1 MELIMKRFPETPIL
15 PNIGNNDL
23 IHHYQAPNSSE
34 RIMYYG
40 DLFRLWFDK
49 VPANIKYSTPSLMRD
64 IRENFRHGGYYRW
77 DLSQS
82 LSVLS
87 FNSIFGSP
95 RNNEIDIAEQDQLEW
110 LENQLNEERSTKF
123 IIHMHIPPGLWY
135 AGKDEQFWKNDS
147 MDAFL
152 DIITKYQNRI
162 HLLVGAHIH
171 SGEIRAP

>member
-64 IRENFRHGGYYRW
+64 I
-77 DLSQS
+77 
-82 LSVLS
+82 
-87 FNSIFGSP
+87 
-95 RNNEIDIAEQDQLEW
+95 A
-110 LENQLNEERSTKF
+110 
-123 IIHMHIPPGLWY
+123 
-135 AGKDEQFWKNDS
+135 
-147 MDAFL
+147 
-152 DIITKYQNRI
+152 
-162 HLLVGAHIH
+162 
-171 SGEIRAP
+171 